1 MLPINKINNFIVQL
15 LSSLIQMWV
24 ISKFRTVDK
33 MRHFILCKNFYFI
46 TNKFFPTDMINLR
59 S

>member
-1 MLPINKINNFIVQL
+1 MLPINKRNNFIVQL

-33 MRHFILCKNFYFI
+33 MRHFVRTFILLQISYFY
-46 TNKFFPTDMINLR
+46 
-59 S
+59 

>member
-24 ISKFRTVDK
+24 ISKCRTVDK
-33 MRHFILCKNFYFI
+33 LRHFILCKNFYFI
-46 TNKFFPTDMINLR
+46 TNKFFFY
-59 S
+59 